1 MLKAYAIRLKFGIT
15 IKDLRFQAE
24 DSEEM
29 KQKWEEACSTLDKV
43 GDSCTEATEFFE
55 KASLHYVKYGF
66 ERIAK

>member
-1 MLKAYAIRLKFGIT
+1 MLKAYAIRLKFGMV

-43 GDSCTEATEFFE
+43 GDSCMEPAEFL
-55 KASLHYVKYGF
+55 KKQHY
-66 ERIAK
+66 IT